1 MKTLSKKEL
10 LINSNDFD
18 RCRIVVRELLY
29 KNNINVTELAKSIN
43 LPQPTIQRLVTGKT
57 SDPKLSTLT
66 LIANYFSIT
75 IDQLLGNTPIE
86 NISTNHSY
94 KIHTA
99 PIVSWKTA
107 IGIKDF
113 FDSTEI
119 KNWKDWISIDIE
131 SSQFSFG
138 LRTKPSMEP
147 RFINGSI
154 LTIDPN
160 KKPVDGDLIIVHYV
174 NTEEATIRELILDG
188 PKHAIRSITDQSI
201 EELTE
206 NIKVIGVVIQTRFSY

>member
-1 MKTLSKKEL
+1 MRTLSKKEL

-29 KNNINVTELAKSIN
+29 KNNINVTELAKNIN

-86 NISTNHSY
+86 NISTSHSY

-99 PIVSWKTA
+99 PIVSWKIA
-107 IGIKDF
+107 IGIKEF
-113 FDSTEI
+113 FDNPEI

-131 SSQFSFG
+131 NSPFSFG

-154 LTIDPN
+154 LSIDPN
-160 KKPVDGDLIIVHYV
+160 KKPVDGDLIIVHYQ
-174 NTEEATIRELILDG
+174 NTEEATIRELIFDG
-188 PKHAIRSITDQSI
+188 PKHAVRSITDQTS
-201 EELTE
+201 EELTD
-206 NIKVIGVVIQTRFSY
+206 NIKIIGVVIQTRFSY